1 MIKRPNV
8 SRYDPDPGYM
18 LRLRYQSGLSRLDWA
33 AAMGVST
40 RTAHNFVTIGGFSY
54 ADQFLAEALTSGKN
68 CR

>member
-1 MIKRPNV
+1 MKRPNA
-8 SRYDPDPGYM
+8 SKYDPDPAYM
-18 LRLRYQSGLSRLDWA
+18 LRLRTLSGLSRLEWA
-33 AAMGVST
+33 SAMGVSP